1 MTLAV
6 SIILISA
13 VLAFVLLVR
22 PGAIPPNETLSPTAH
37 LDERKEAI
45 YENLRDLNFEYRLG
59 KLSDADYEKTKLG
72 LQNELARVTA
82 EIESIVGK
90 KARPA
95 PAASAAEQP
104 APKTEAAQPVY
115 KCPACGARFE
125 KPMKFCGECAA
136 PMGEVQS

>member
-6 SIILISA
+6 SILLISA
-13 VLAFVLLVR
+13 VLAFVLLIR

-72 LQNELARVTA
+72 LHNELAKVMA
-82 EIESIVGK
+82 EIDSITGK
-90 KARPA
+90 KSRPA
-95 PAASAAEQP
+95 AAAA
-104 APKTEAAQPVY
+104 AAQAEAKAEPAKPVH
-115 KCPACGARFE
+115 KCPACGAEFD

-136 PMGEVQS
+136 PMGEAKS

>member
-6 SIILISA
+6 SILLISA
-13 VLAFVLLVR
+13 VLAFVLLIR

-37 LDERKEAI
+37 LEERKEAI

-72 LQNELARVTA
+72 LHNELAKVMA
-82 EIESIVGK
+82 EIDSITGK
-90 KARPA
+90 KSRPA
-95 PAASAAEQP
+95 PAAQAAVKAEP
-104 APKTEAAQPVY
+104 AKPVH
-115 KCPACGARFE
+115 KCPACGAVFE

-136 PMGEVQS
+136 PMGEAQS

>member
-13 VLAFVLLVR
+13 VLAFVLFIR

-37 LDERKEAI
+37 LEERREAI
-45 YENLRDLNFEYRLG
+45 HENLRDLNFEYRLG
-59 KLSDADYEKTKLG
+59 KLSDDDYEKTKLG
-72 LQNELARVTA
+72 LHNELAKVMA
-82 EIESIVGK
+82 GIESIAGK

-95 PAASAAEQP
+95 PAA
-104 APKTEAAQPVY
+104 AQPEMKAGPAKPVY
-115 KCPACGARFE
+115 RCPACGAGFD

-136 PMGEVQS
+136 PMGEAQS

>member
-6 SIILISA
+6 SILLISA
-13 VLAFVLLVR
+13 VLAFVLLIR

-37 LDERKEAI
+37 LEERKEAI

-72 LQNELARVTA
+72 LHNELAKVMA
-82 EIESIVGK
+82 EIDSITGK
-90 KARPA
+90 KSRPA
-95 PAASAAEQP
+95 AAAA
-104 APKTEAAQPVY
+104 AAQAAAKAEASKPVY
-115 KCPACGARFE
+115 KCPACGAEFD

-136 PMGEVQS
+136 PMGEAQS